1 VLEKHIE
8 VIKDWPLRHTK
19 IGTKEKVPS
28 EIAYLPEGAQWG
40 GLIPPNVQRHMWTKL
55 KLDRPQ
61 VGEAARIFKEL
72 TLSDRPTKKKP
83 VEIVA
88 DFLRHIKGHVVKNLD
103 DQYGEELWK
112 TLPITLVVTV
122 PAVWSDG
129 AKDRTMQAVYQ
140 AGFNEIQF
148 PKLKRVVTAT
158 EPEAAAIY
166 TIKSLSGSV
175 QDDQFKVGDGLV
187 VCDMG
192 GGTVDL
198 ISYRIVDLSPTI
210 LEEATIG
217 SGDLCGG
224 SFVDLAF
231 IRWLERQLGTS
242 DFIKIAGTRSD
253 NIPRTSMSIKLSRM
267 VQDFCLE
274 VKSGFSGT
282 ETNFLRLPSP
292 LSAIEDDPL
301 RGIVDGE
308 LTIKP

>member
-1 VLEKHIE
+1 
-8 VIKDWPLRHTK
+8 
-19 IGTKEKVPS
+19 
-28 EIAYLPEGAQWG
+28 
-40 GLIPPNVQRHMWTKL
+40 
-55 KLDRPQ
+55 
-61 VGEAARIFKEL
+61 
-72 TLSDRPTKKKP
+72 
-83 VEIVA
+83 
-88 DFLRHIKGHVVKNLD
+88 
-103 DQYGEELWK
+103 
-112 TLPITLVVTV
+112 LVVTV